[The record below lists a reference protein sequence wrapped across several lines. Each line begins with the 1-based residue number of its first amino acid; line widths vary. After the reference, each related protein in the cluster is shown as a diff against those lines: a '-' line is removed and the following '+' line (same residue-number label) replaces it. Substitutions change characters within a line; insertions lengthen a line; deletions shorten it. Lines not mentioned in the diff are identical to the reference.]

1 MQKISINLPIIF
13 QILSL
18 TEEFSWEDKMRIN
31 IENNYEFVKMVKMV
45 ILFAG
50 IVKYCLQFALEGV
63 KTFAESIKKV
73 NKFISGKYWE
83 TFFFTSIASLH
94 KST

>member
-1 MQKISINLPIIF
+1 MKL
-13 QILSL
+13 
-18 TEEFSWEDKMRIN
+18 N
-31 IENNYEFVKMVKMV
+31 IDNNYVFVKMVELV

-50 IVKYCLQFALEGV
+50 IVKYCPQVALEGV